1 MSIVIKI
8 DGEDESKR
16 LIHKDTSGVAKTIAE
31 GNEEVEARRQA
42 LDKTAPSIEHRGSDA
57 SLPAHNRHI
66 VDLSVLAPKKN
77 FDQKIYYF
85 PEEFNA
91 LRRELEQYWP
101 AFFGTINPEFGFS
114 PAWAMVHNGPQ
125 FIGLMNGAL
134 DMDMQL
140 DTENIAGICKAYLN
154 KMRAMRGVSP
164 IN

>member
-1 MSIVIKI
+1 VSIIIKM

-16 LIHKDTSGVAKTIAE
+16 IIHKDTSGVAKTIAE
-31 GNEEVEARRQA
+31 SNEELEARRQE
-42 LDKTAPSIEHRGSDA
+42 LDKTAPSWENRGSDA
-57 SLPAHNRHI
+57 KLPEQNRHS
-66 VDLSVLAPKKN
+66 VDLSALAPKKN
-77 FDQKIYYF
+77 FDQKIYLF

-101 AFFGTINPEFGFS
+101 AFFTSVNPEFGYS

-134 DMDMQL
+134 DMDLQL